1 MTYAYHVAGVVYSF
15 TPELRGN
22 AFNPPSSEIEPA
34 WRELWAALV
43 AMIDQIELQQ
53 DGGGARDVSTTTTT
67 TVADPDAEG
76 QSSSAT
82 VSAASYQH
90 TLIVVGIAYVMS
102 VFLTIQKHTV
112 T

>member
-53 DGGGARDVSTTTTT
+53 DGGGARDVSTTAT

-82 VSAASYQH
+82 VSAVSYQH
-90 TLIVVGIAYVMS
+90 TLIVAGIAYVMS
-102 VFLTIQKHTV
+102 VFWTIRKHTV

>member
-1 MTYAYHVAGVVYSF
+1 MTYAYHVAGIVYSF

-53 DGGGARDVSTTTTT
+53 DGGGARDVSTTTAS
-67 TVADPDAEG
+67 VADPDAES